1 MPLPLRRHT
10 DVIRETVPLD
20 GRLVLEVGCGA
31 GRMLGWLAAN
41 GASPVGLDPGAE
53 QLARARAAVP
63 GAPLVRG
70 VGEALPF
77 ASGRFSLVL
86 FFNSL
91 HHVPIAEQWQAVA
104 EAARVLA
111 TGGEL
116 LAVEPLAEGD
126 YFDLLRPLDDET
138 EVRKE
143 AYRALSASATLGLRM
158 MSELVYRTRTVEP
171 SWAAVRDGFLAADPA
186 RAASPALIEP
196 RLERM
201 FQQLGEPA
209 EGGRA
214 FSQPMRL
221 NLLRRR

>member
-1 MPLPLRRHT
+1 MPLPIRRHT
-10 DVIRETVPLD
+10 DVIRETAPID

-41 GASPVGLDPGAE
+41 GAAPVGLDPGEE
-53 QLARARAAVP
+53 QLVHARGAAPAV
-63 GAPLVRG
+63 PLVRG

-77 ASGRFSLVL
+77 GSGRFSLVL

-91 HHVPIAEQWQAVA
+91 HYVPIAEQWQAVV

-116 LAVEPLAEGD
+116 LVVEPLAEGD

-138 EVRKE
+138 EARRE

-158 MSELVYRTRTVEP
+158 VSELVYRTRTVEP
-171 SWAAVRDGFLAADPA
+171 SWAAVRDGFLAANSA
-186 RAASPALIEP
+186 RAASLAPLDP
-196 RLERM
+196 QLERM
-201 FQQLGEPA
+201 FGQLGEPA

-214 FSQPMRL
+214 FFQPIRL
-221 NLLRRR
+221 NLLRRP

>member
-1 MPLPLRRHT
+1 MPVPVRRHT
-10 DVIRETVPLD
+10 EVIRESVPID

-41 GASPVGLDPGAE
+41 GASPVGLDPGEE

-63 GAPLVRG
+63 GIPLVRG

-91 HHVPIAEQWQAVA
+91 HHVPITEQWQAVA
-104 EAARVLA
+104 ETARVLA

-143 AYRALSASATLGLRM
+143 AYRALSASAALGLRM
-158 MSELVYRTRTVEP
+158 ASELVYRTRTVEP
-171 SWAAVRDGFLAADPA
+171 SWATVRDGFLAADPA
-186 RAASPALIEP
+186 RAASLAPLEP
-196 RLERM
+196 QLERM
-201 FQQLGEPA
+201 FEQLGEPT

>member
-1 MPLPLRRHT
+1 MSLPVRRHT
-10 DVIRETVPLD
+10 DVIRETMPLH
-20 GRLVLEVGCGA
+20 GRSVLEIGCGA
-31 GRMLGWLAAN
+31 GRLLGWLAAN
-41 GASPVGLDPGAE
+41 GASPIGLDPGQE
-53 QLARARAAVP
+53 QLARARAAAP
-63 GAPLVRG
+63 GVPLVRG

-77 ASGRFSLVL
+77 ASGCFPLAVC
-86 FFNSL
+86 FNSL
-91 HHVPIAEQWQAVA
+91 HHVPIADQWQAVV

-116 LAVEPLAEGD
+116 LVVEPLAEGD

-158 MSELVYRTRTVEP
+158 ETELVYRTRTVEP
-171 SWAAVRDGFLAADPA
+171 SWAAVRDGFLAADPT
-186 RAASPALIEP
+186 RAASLAPLAPE
-196 RLERM
+196 LERL
-201 FQQLGEPA
+201 FGQLGEPA

-214 FSQPMRL
+214 FFQPMRL

>member
-1 MPLPLRRHT
+1 MPLPVRRHT

-31 GRMLGWLAAN
+31 GRMLGWLVAN
-41 GASPVGLDPGAE
+41 GASPVGLDPDAG
-53 QLARARAAVP
+53 QLARARDAAP
-63 GAPLVRG
+63 AAALVRG
-70 VGEALPF
+70 VGGALPF

-116 LAVEPLAEGD
+116 LVAEPLAEGD

-138 EVRKE
+138 EVRRE

-158 MSELVYRTRTVEP
+158 ASELAYRARTVEP
-171 SWAAVRDGFLAADPA
+171 SWAAVRDGFLAAAPT
-186 RAASPALIEP
+186 RAAFLAPLEP
-196 RLERM
+196 QLERT
-201 FQQLGEPA
+201 FGQLGEPA

-214 FSQPMRL
+214 FFQPMRL
-221 NLLRRR
+221 NLLRRL

>member
-1 MPLPLRRHT
+1 MPLPVRRHT
-10 DVIRETVPLD
+10 DVIRESISLD
-20 GRLVLEVGCGA
+20 GRLVLEVGCSA

-41 GASPVGLDPGAE
+41 GASAVGLDPDAG
-53 QLARARAAVP
+53 QLARARAAAPAV
-63 GAPLVRG
+63 PLVRG

-77 ASGRFSLVL
+77 ASGRFPVVF

-91 HHVPIAEQWQAVA
+91 HHVPIADQWQAVA

-116 LAVEPLAEGD
+116 LVVEPLAEGD
-126 YFDLLRPLDDET
+126 YFNLLQPLDDET
-138 EVRKE
+138 EVRRE

-158 MSELVYRTRTVEP
+158 ASELGYRTRTVEP
-171 SWAAVRDGFLAADPA
+171 SWATVRDGFLAADPA
-186 RAASPALIEP
+186 RAAFLVPLEP
-196 RLERM
+196 QLEQL
-201 FQQLGEPA
+201 FGQLGEPA